1 MIRRA
6 GLTVA
11 MVLGLGLAA
20 PVAAHA
26 AASPSAAHDCITHS
40 VTATQVG
47 PKLEVDTALINACG
61 RRLTGSVVYLVTGP
75 CGHVHTV
82 PVVLYDGSEDV
93 VTFFA
98 SPCPGHY
105 SLTQQV
111 SASGSRVG
119 TDTIE
124 FDVTA

>member
-6 GLTVA
+6 GVTVA
-11 MVLGLGLAA
+11 MVLSLGLAA

-26 AASPSAAHDCITHS
+26 SGSSAAAHDCIVHS

-47 PKLEVDTALINACG
+47 PKLEVDTTLTNACG
-61 RRLTGSVVYLVTGP
+61 RRLSGSVAYRLTGT

-82 PVVLYDGSEDV
+82 PVVLYEGSEDV
-93 VTFFA
+93 VTFFKA
-98 SPCPGHY
+98 PCAGHY
-105 SLTQQV
+105 TLTQRV
-111 SASGSRVG
+111 SASGSREG